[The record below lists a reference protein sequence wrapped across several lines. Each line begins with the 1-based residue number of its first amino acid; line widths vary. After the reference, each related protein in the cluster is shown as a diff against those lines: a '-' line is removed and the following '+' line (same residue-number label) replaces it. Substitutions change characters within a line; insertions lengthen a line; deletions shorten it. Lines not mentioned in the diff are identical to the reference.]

1 VTASYAERRK
11 LALREEILDAAF
23 EVFAERGYH
32 DAGVADIANRVGI
45 GHSTFY
51 RHFDSKRDILGQVI
65 DAVIERS
72 MAALAA
78 ENAPEAAGSLADYR
92 AQVQRIATALDDI
105 AKDARVVRML
115 LGQATGVDAELER
128 RVFAM
133 FDLAVTL
140 TRGYFDHGRER
151 GYLREDLDTAATA
164 HAVVGMILG
173 SALLSLNPAVDADVR
188 ERTVAAASR
197 VMFDGIVSVP

>member
-1 VTASYAERRK
+1 VKSSYAQRRK

-32 DAGVADIANRVGI
+32 DAGVADIATRVGI

-51 RHFDSKRDILGQVI
+51 RHFESKRDILGHVI

-72 MAALAA
+72 MAALTA
-78 ENAPEAAGSLADYR
+78 ENAPDAANTLADYR
-92 AQVQRIATALDDI
+92 AQVQRIASALDDI

-115 LGQATGVDAELER
+115 LSQATGVDAELER

-151 GYLREDLDTAATA
+151 GYLRADLDTAATA

-173 SALLSLNPAVDADVR
+173 SALLSLNPTFDSDMR
-188 ERTVAAASR
+188 ERTVAAAIR
-197 VMFDGIVSVP
+197 VMFDGVAAVP